1 MSTKAMEKQFFN
13 LKFAAKQLERN
24 AKKCQKDEKDEKL
37 KLKRAIEKGN
47 VEGARIHAENAIRQ
61 KSQYVNYLRMASR
74 VDGVCSRVQA
84 AINMKQVTTNMQGV
98 VKGLD
103 AAMKSMN
110 LEKVQQLM
118 DKFEKQ
124 FEDMDVQSQA
134 MDQSMSNT
142 VTLSIPEDSVNSLM
156 QEVADEHGLEVGV
169 ELGGHSVPGSSIG
182 TTSANNAEQ
191 DELSQRLARL
201 RQQ

>member
-1 MSTKAMEKQFFN
+1 MSKQLEKQMFN

-24 AKKCQKDEKDEKL
+24 AKKCQKEEKAEKHKL
-37 KLKRAIEKGN
+37 KCAIEKGN
-47 VEGARIHAENAIRQ
+47 TEGARIHAENAIRQ
-61 KSQYVNYLRMASR
+61 KSQYANFLRMASR
-74 VDGVCSRVQA
+74 VDGVCSRVQT
-84 AINMKQVTTNMQGV
+84 AIAMQQVTGNMGSV

-103 AAMKSMN
+103 SAMKSMN
-110 LEKVQQLM
+110 LEKMQQLM

-134 MDQSMSNT
+134 MDQTMSNT
-142 VTLSIPEDSVNSLM
+142 VTLSVPEDSVDSLM

-169 ELGGHSVPGSSIG
+169 ELGGHSIPNSSVG
-182 TTSANNAEQ
+182 TTSHANAEQ

>member
-1 MSTKAMEKQFFN
+1 MSTKQLEKQYFN

-24 AKKCQKDEKDEKL
+24 ANKCKKEEGAEKL

-61 KSQYVNYLRMASR
+61 KSQYANYLRMASR

-84 AINMKQVTTNMQGV
+84 AISMKQVTGNMASV

-103 AAMKSMN
+103 SAMKSMN
-110 LEKVQQLM
+110 LEKMQQLM

-134 MDQSMSNT
+134 MDQTMSNT
-142 VTLSIPEDSVNSLM
+142 VTLSVPEDSVDSLM

-169 ELGGHSVPGSSIG
+169 ELGGHSVPSSSIG
-182 TTSANNAEQ
+182 TTSHANAEQ